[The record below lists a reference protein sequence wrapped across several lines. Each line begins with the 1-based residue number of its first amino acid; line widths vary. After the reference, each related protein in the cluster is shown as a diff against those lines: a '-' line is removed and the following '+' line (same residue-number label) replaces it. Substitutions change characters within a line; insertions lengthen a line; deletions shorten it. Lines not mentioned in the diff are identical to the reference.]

1 MLRRAF
7 RYFFPKR
14 PVRER
19 LPLPS
24 RRYSSPNINRQVSVG
39 EEWKVDLIIGNGLA
53 RTREDAKRLLLR
65 YSGFSLTRLI
75 KAEKRKR
82 RRSGR
87 LWRAWQR
94 FLARW

>member
-14 PVRER
+14 LLRER

-24 RRYSSPNINRQVSVG
+24 HRYSSPNINRQVSAS
-39 EEWKVDLIIGNGLA
+39 EDWKVDLIIGNGLA

-82 RRSGR
+82 RQAGR
-87 LWRAWQR
+87 LSRAWRR